1 MRADLRTGRGTEN
14 VLFNLLRYA
23 PENMDITIVESDN
36 LKQTRISDQEIK
48 KITSGF
54 NVIKIHKHQYRMDS
68 LPERVYVNTILRPY
82 YRDLEW
88 AKSRGLLEEIRRTD
102 MVYLFAN
109 EYSIFFKG
117 MNIPI
122 IGSGHAFTISD
133 FVDRQDL
140 LHKLYA
146 NYLYKTYF
154 KDINGFNYFPKDES
168 MFDKFKDMWNLKYN
182 FPLSPGVD
190 TELFYP
196 DNHTTDQKIKFL
208 FVAALEYNKGLD
220 ILIPLIKKF
229 GDDNKLE
236 FHIAGTGPVEEE
248 LKEIKSINFHGRLS
262 DEDLAK
268 LYRECDIFVYP
279 SHNDSYSLVILQAL
293 SSGLYVLA
301 GDFFNGIF
309 DDFSKYLEYIP
320 MNVESFYNRINEI
333 INNRKMIDHDRQEEY
348 GYVRNNYDWSII
360 ARKFYDNMENIY
372 NEFYHNQNGNDN
384 FKD

>member
-333 INNRKMIDHDRQEEY
+333 INNRKMIDHDGR
-348 GYVRNNYDWSII
+348 RNMDMSGII
-360 ARKFYDNMENIY
+360 MTGA
-372 NEFYHNQNGNDN
+372 
-384 FKD
+384 

>member
-1 MRADLRTGRGTEN
+1 MRSDLRTGRGTEN

-23 PENMDITIVESDN
+23 PEIMDITIVESDN
-36 LKQTRISDQEIK
+36 LKQTRISEQEIK
-48 KITSGF
+48 KITSRF
-54 NVIKIHKHQYRMDS
+54 NVIKIHKHQYRLDS
-68 LPERVYVNTILRPY
+68 LLQRIYVNTILRPY

-88 AKSRGLLEEIRRTD
+88 AKSNGLLEEIRKTD

-133 FVDRQDL
+133 FVNRQDL
-140 LHKLYA
+140 PHKLYA

-154 KDINGFNYFPKDES
+154 KGINGFNYFPKDES
-168 MFDKFKDMWNLKYN
+168 TFNKFKDMWNLKYN

-196 DNHTTDQKIKFL
+196 DNHKIDQKIRLL
-208 FVAALEYNKGLD
+208 FVASLEYNKGLD

-229 GDDNKLE
+229 SNNDEIE

-248 LKEIKSINFHGRLS
+248 LKEIKTLNFYGRLS
-262 DEDLAK
+262 NEELAK

-279 SHNDSYSLVILQAL
+279 SHNDTYSLVIMQAL
-293 SSGLYVLA
+293 SSGLYVLT
-301 GDFFNGIF
+301 GDFFKGIF
-309 DDFSKYLEYIP
+309 DDFTKYLEYIP
-320 MNVESFYNRINEI
+320 MNVESFYGRINEI
-333 INNRKMIDHDRQEEY
+333 IEDKNIIEHNKQEEY
-348 GYVRNNYDWSII
+348 EYTKNNYDWSII
-360 ARKFYDNMENIY
+360 AKKFYDNMENIY
-372 NEFYHNQNGNDN
+372 NEFYHKQNRKDN
-384 FKD
+384 LKN